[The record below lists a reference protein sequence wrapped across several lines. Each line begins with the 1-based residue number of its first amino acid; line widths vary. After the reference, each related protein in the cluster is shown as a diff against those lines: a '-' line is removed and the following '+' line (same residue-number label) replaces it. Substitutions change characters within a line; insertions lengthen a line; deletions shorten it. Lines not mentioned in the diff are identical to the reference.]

1 MYSWLRSVLG
11 RRAAGGAVKV
21 TFTEDEIK
29 EALIEYASKKGIV
42 AQKENISFDIDEHE
56 KWDEEEG
63 EDVII
68 YDVSAVVDTAEVHRN
83 GTGPYR

>member
-1 MYSWLRSVLG
+1 MRCRIRSPLG
-11 RRAAGGAVKV
+11 KRTAGGAVKV

-29 EALIEYASKKGIV
+29 EALIEYALKKGIE
-42 AQKENISFDIDEHE
+42 AQKENISFEVNE
-56 KWDEEEG
+56 REEWDEEDE